1 MHIQEVTSRVNETL
15 NQGFEIPLHD
25 LKPEA
30 GLFTD
35 LKLDSLD
42 AIDLL
47 VYLEEKMN
55 IKVEA
60 DIFKEVRTLG
70 DVYQMVAKLSGTNAS
85 PEIQH

>member
-1 MHIQEVTSRVNETL
+1 MQIQEVTSRVNETL
-15 NQGFEIPLHD
+15 NQGFEIPLEN

-30 GLFTD
+30 NLFTD

-70 DVYQMVAKLSGTNAS
+70 DVYQMVAKLAAVPS
-85 PEIQH
+85 PEVQH

>member
-1 MHIQEVTSRVNETL
+1 MQIQEVTSRVNETL
-15 NQGFEIPLHD
+15 NQGFEIPLES

-30 GLFTD
+30 NLFTD

-70 DVYQMVAKLSGTNAS
+70 DVYQMVAKLSSAPST
-85 PEIQH
+85 EVQH

>member
-1 MHIQEVTSRVNETL
+1 MQVQEIANRVNETL
-15 NQGFEIPLHD
+15 NQGFEIPLEN

-30 GLFTD
+30 NLFTD

-60 DIFKEVRTLG
+60 DVFKEVRTLQ
-70 DVYQMVAKLSGTNAS
+70 DVYQMVAKLSAPAS
-85 PEIQH
+85 AEVQH